1 MLQELL
7 SNKRLLAY
15 LGINIVVSALTTLLV
30 IAAWMRLTVSSSPTE
45 LIQTSAPSN
54 QYAGVLQINSVIGAG
69 DLANEHVVIDLLADD
84 ENSLSEWLL
93 RDENGNE
100 YRFPA
105 LVLHP
110 GAQVT
115 VWTSEGDD
123 TASELYWGRQS
134 AAWNSGEQ
142 ASLVDPSGQVQ
153 TTYTVP

>member
-7 SNKRLLAY
+7 GNKRLLAY
-15 LGINIVVSALTTLLV
+15 LGINIVVSALTTLFV
-30 IAAWMRLTVSSSPTE
+30 IAAWMRLTISSTPTE
-45 LIQTSAPSN
+45 LIRTSAPSS
-54 QYAGVLQINSVIGAG
+54 QYAEVLQINSVIGAG
-69 DLANEHVVIDLLADD
+69 DLANEHVVIDLVANE
-84 ENSLSEWLL
+84 ENSLSGWLL

-115 VWTSEGDD
+115 VWTGEGDD
-123 TASELYWGRQS
+123 TASDLYWGRQS
-134 AAWNSGEQ
+134 ASWNSGEQ
-142 ASLVDPSGQVQ
+142 ASLVDPSGRVQ